1 MNKTAAI
8 VTVTVLLLTFCVSF
22 IGTLCWFA
30 LYEFLR
36 ENCGLSFLGAVTA
49 YSSGVSLLALTVAFL
64 KVQRD

>member
-8 VTVTVLLLTFCVSF
+8 VTTTVLLLTFCVSF

-49 YSSGVSLLALTVAFL
+49 YSGAASLLALTVAFL